1 MQKRVPKALGGSFDF
16 FKILP
21 DDPSSLSSFHL
32 DSVLSLLVEYT
43 GQSSVSNH
51 PVRVPDMMYKHLL
64 PLINLL
70 SHTQGGT
77 QDKAYV
83 LVRSAMLSTGAFD
96 QNVSEIDVWLL
107 FLPSHCEK
115 ENYASKK
122 KTNNKWVIIVI
133 SFLCDAVST
142 MGNNLFK
149 KWDHM
154 RVLISQLKEFR
165 GKY

>member
-1 MQKRVPKALGGSFDF
+1 MGGSFDF

-21 DDPSSLSSFHL
+21 DDPSSLSSFHQ

-43 GQSSVSNH
+43 GQSSLCSH

-70 SHTQGGT
+70 SHTQGGS
-77 QDKAYV
+77 QDKAYA

-96 QNVSEIDVWLL
+96 QNVSEIDAWLL
-107 FLPSHCEK
+107 FLPSHCRK
-115 ENYASKK
+115 ENYASE
-122 KTNNKWVIIVI
+122 TNANNKWVTTVI

-142 MGNNLFK
+142 VGNNLFK
-149 KWDHM
+149 NWDHM
-154 RVLISQLKEFR
+154 RVLISHLKGFR
-165 GKY
+165 G